1 MIKKLIQNI
10 WIVFLAF
17 IAYDVFIRYTDHAS
31 KVDEIQSSIP
41 AIEKSISSKE
51 KKVSALEGYFSDID
65 NAKERIERVASEV
78 EKVQKKFP
86 SSIND
91 SFYIKSLRDYT
102 RKLNMK
108 KVSIESGGE
117 EDKGFYFIKK
127 FNLTANATYLQ
138 FLMLLE
144 KIEGFEKLLNISNVS
159 FRELPDKQKGR
170 FQLIEGKIVIEA
182 YRHDPN
188 HKEDRGIEGIEKD
201 FEKKKKSEKKGKRKK
216 RKKNK

>member
-17 IAYDVFIRYTDHAS
+17 IAYDVFVRYSEHAV
-31 KVDEIQSSIP
+31 KIDEIQSSIP
-41 AIEKSISSKE
+41 SIEKSISTKE
-51 KKVSALEGYFSDID
+51 KKVNALEGYFSDID

-78 EKVQKKFP
+78 EKVQQKFP

-91 SFYIKSLRDYT
+91 SFYIKGLRDFT

-108 KVSIESGGE
+108 KVSIEAGGE
-117 EDKGFYFIKK
+117 TDKGFYFIKK

-144 KIEGFEKLLNISNVS
+144 KIEGFEKLLNISNVT
-159 FRELPDKQKGR
+159 FKELPDKQKGR
-170 FQLIEGKIVIEA
+170 FQLVEGKVVIEA
-182 YRHDPN
+182 YRYDPN

-201 FEKKKKSEKKGKRKK
+201 FEQKRKMKKSKGKRKRSK
-216 RKKNK
+216 